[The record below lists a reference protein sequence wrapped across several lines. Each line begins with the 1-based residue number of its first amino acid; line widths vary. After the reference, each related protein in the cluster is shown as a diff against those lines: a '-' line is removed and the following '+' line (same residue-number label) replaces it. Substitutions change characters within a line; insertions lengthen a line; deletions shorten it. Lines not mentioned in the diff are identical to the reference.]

1 MTTPDHSRARI
12 IPAAEPRGNLRAFRM
27 AAPEQA
33 LSVLVQLSLSAPA
46 FSSQRFGT
54 WARVL
59 IGQVNRGDYL
69 ILSQDGRPVGFA
81 GWFLAR
87 KADAEAWLEHEVD
100 IPVAPA
106 EEADCAVLNAF
117 MAPSPDATRYLHET
131 CMKQAPMISM
141 IYAKRVKQG
150 KRRLARV
157 PNPEAKADRS
167 GSAAP

>member
-1 MTTPDHSRARI
+1 MTPPDQTRPRI
-12 IPAAEPRGNLRAFRM
+12 IPAAEPRGDLRVFRM
-27 AAPEQA
+27 ASAEQA
-33 LSVLVQLSLSAPA
+33 LAALVQLSLSAPA

-69 ILSQDGRPVGFA
+69 ILSQNGRPVGFA

-87 KADAEAWLEHEVD
+87 KTDAEAWLEHEID

-106 EEADCAVLNAF
+106 AEADCAVLNAF
-117 MAPSPDATRYLHET
+117 MAPSPEATRYLHEA
-131 CMKQAPMISM
+131 CMKQAPTISM

-157 PNPEAKADRS
+157 PNPQARA
-167 GSAAP
+167 